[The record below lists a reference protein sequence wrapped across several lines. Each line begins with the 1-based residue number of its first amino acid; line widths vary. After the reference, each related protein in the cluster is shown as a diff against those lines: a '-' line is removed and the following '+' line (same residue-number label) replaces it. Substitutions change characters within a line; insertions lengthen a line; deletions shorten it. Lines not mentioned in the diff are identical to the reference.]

1 MYITYNSEH
10 GSKSGRRFAKNI
22 ISFGLT
28 VVLVAS
34 IGTTAFADS
43 VSSELSL
50 AQPSKMASGDSAMRN
65 VLPKAEDESNIKRMF
80 ISNAELETSS
90 DFESKLT
97 DDSWDEIEETELTI
111 SPDDARTYKE
121 CMMQYFLDFENEQK
135 IQELKEKYPNATYDD
150 YGKLIVSNYD
160 KAASLDIRTES
171 NWTLDDFKL
180 VCKNKEIQSLLPV
193 ALRIEKEAGVN
204 ALYLVSVAICE
215 TGWGKHMAG
224 SYNYFNWSSRGV
236 QSFGSIDAFS
246 DYSVDRY
253 KSKYTK
259 TSTYGG
265 VSTITPR
272 VVNKIYAINGDGSV
286 NWRWS
291 DHVCSMMVQLSNA
304 RQSAS

>member
-1 MYITYNSEH
+1 
-10 GSKSGRRFAKNI
+10 
-22 ISFGLT
+22 
-28 VVLVAS
+28 
-34 IGTTAFADS
+34 
-43 VSSELSL
+43 
-50 AQPSKMASGDSAMRN
+50 MRN
-65 VLPKAEDESNIKRMF
+65 VLPKAEDESSIKRTF
-80 ISNAELETSS
+80 ISNAELETNDR

-97 DDSWDEIEETELTI
+97 DDTWDEIEETELTV

-150 YGKLIVSNYD
+150 YGKLIVSSYD
-160 KAASLDIRTES
+160 TAASLDIRTES
-171 NWTLDDFKL
+171 NWTLEDFQL
-180 VCKNKEIQSLLPV
+180 VCRNKEIQSLLPV

-215 TGWGKHMAG
+215 TGWGKHMSG

-291 DHVCSMMVQLSNA
+291 DHVCSMMAQLSNA
-304 RQSAS
+304 RQNAS